1 MAARTNKLKVLLSVG
16 SATLGEYNLRTE
28 PIDGGYRLTIT
39 RGSEVQTLDV
49 MDGVGIAGIEK
60 TASVGLTDVYTITL
74 TDGSSYDFTVT
85 NGTGGGSGGDVPI
98 ASETVAGIIR
108 VGENLSISA
117 DGTLSVNTDTIVDDV
132 LAELP
137 IYGGAYLVRPDFEE
151 QTLATKGYTMANDVT
166 VGAIQVSKIGNLS
179 GGNTVYIGGVIENE

>member
-1 MAARTNKLKVLLSVG
+1 MARTNKLKVLLSVG
-16 SATLGEYNLRTE
+16 SATLGEYTLRTE

-85 NGTGGGSGGDVPI
+85 NGSGGSGADVPI
-98 ASETVAGIIR
+98 ASETVAGIVR
-108 VGENLSISA
+108 VGKNLRISA
-117 DGTLSVNTDTIVDDV
+117 DGTLSVDTAAAVEQDNTRPITAAAVFTEVGNINALLETI
-132 LAELP
+132 
-137 IYGGAYLVRPDFEE
+137 
-151 QTLATKGYTMANDVT
+151 
-166 VGAIQVSKIGNLS
+166 
-179 GGNTVYIGGVIENE
+179 

>member
-1 MAARTNKLKVLLSVG
+1 MARTNKLKVLLSVG

-60 TASVGLTDVYTITL
+60 TASVGLTDVYTIAL
-74 TDGSSYDFTVT
+74 TDGSSYEFTVT
-85 NGTGGGSGGDVPI
+85 NGSGGGSGDVPI

-108 VGENLSISA
+108 VGENLRISA
-117 DGTLSVNTDTIVDDV
+117 DGTLSVDTAAAVEQDNTRPITAAAVFTEVGNINALLETI
-132 LAELP
+132 
-137 IYGGAYLVRPDFEE
+137 
-151 QTLATKGYTMANDVT
+151 
-166 VGAIQVSKIGNLS
+166 
-179 GGNTVYIGGVIENE
+179 